1 MMFCMSCGA
10 VLPDNAAF
18 CPGCGAKVKE
28 EGNTEK
34 THLHS
39 MKCTSCG
46 SSDLRKVYRDKY
58 RCENCGT
65 ILYLDGQRQ
74 NTGEDQEAVAAQ
86 VAVLLSEAAAFAEK
100 KDYHNELLTL
110 IKAINLAPE
119 DNTVLLRLGRAYW
132 RLGSLEK
139 AMEYYRI
146 AEDLYPNDPS
156 VYTNIGSAYFKSGH
170 YAQAKEQYEKAV
182 AIIVSDPMSACAE
195 DIAITYGNYAY
206 CLGKLGDMKNAKKY
220 LSVAKEKG
228 YSKDSIDTICRDL
241 HLFRLLI

>member
-1 MMFCMSCGA
+1 MFCIFCGA

-18 CPGCGAKVKE
+18 CPGCGAKVTG
-28 EGNTEK
+28 EGNLEK
-34 THLHS
+34 SHLHP

-46 SSDLRKVYRDKY
+46 SSDLRNVYKGKY
-58 RCENCGT
+58 RCEHCGT
-65 ILYLDGQRQ
+65 ILYTDEQ
-74 NTGEDQEAVAAQ
+74 NTSEDQEAVAAQ
-86 VAVLLSEAAAFAEK
+86 VAVLLSEAVTFAEI
-100 KDYHNELLTL
+100 KDYQNELRTL
-110 IKAINLAPE
+110 IKTMNLAPE

-156 VYTNIGSAYFKSGH
+156 VYNNIGSTYFKSGH

-182 AIIVSDPMSACAE
+182 TIIVSDPMSACAE
-195 DIAITYGNYAY
+195 DVAITYGNYAY

-228 YSKDSIDTICRDL
+228 YSKDSIDTICREL
-241 HLFRLLI
+241 HLFQFMI